1 MNNKEKFEAIPAN
14 QFKAFLEGAYECS
27 KEYADLVKENE
38 RLKQI
43 EKEYYKLLKLEFE
56 NSGVKFNEKGQVSSI
71 VNVTVEFQEYK
82 QLKRLEEN
90 VQIKIEAYRYSLKK
104 AQSNK
109 FYTKEEFKKIQDY
122 LELLESLRE

>member
-1 MNNKEKFEAIPAN
+1 MNNE
-14 QFKAFLEGAYECS
+14 AFLKGVYECS
-27 KEYADLVKENE
+27 KEYAYLVKENE

-82 QLKRLEEN
+82 QLKRLDEN
-90 VQIKIEAYRYSLKK
+90 VK
-104 AQSNK
+104 
-109 FYTKEEFKKIQDY
+109 KKIA
-122 LELLESLRE
+122 ELNYKNLSEVNQLAIDNIIKLLKSLYDE